1 MSLVSSAEVQRRFA
15 ELVVLDPAVAAA
27 QLDALAVTDAALAAR
42 LRDLLAADAAF
53 SDDDAATERLP
64 AGLRAVH
71 RRDDD
76 WQGRRIGRWRLLDRV
91 GSGGMGTVYRAVGGG
106 ADGSVVALKLLRADR
121 EDAALRRRFALERK
135 VLQSLRHPGIAGLVD
150 AGESAD
156 GTPYVAME
164 FVEGRHLFDYADQE
178 KLDLP
183 ARVALL
189 LRICAAVAHAHAHQV
204 VHRDIKNSNVLV
216 TAQGQPKLLDFG
228 IAKPLQ
234 AQFGSEYLEHTATGQ
249 RFFSAASAA
258 PEQLTCAA
266 TGPACDVYAL
276 GALLYE
282 LLCGEP
288 PLALHG
294 LSPGQVEIA
303 ILQQVPAPPSQRLLA
318 LPVHVGNARAR
329 QRDLGDRNA
338 LAAHLRGGLDRVAA
352 RALSKDP
359 ARRPVSVERFAQEL
373 RAACRGG
380 GTGMAADLAQRLR
393 HFVVTPPTRRMLA
406 AALIGLALIAVGL
419 GWRSRRHE
427 PPVAVAAATSSA
439 GEPVDATPAAT
450 PETDPQARIE
460 LLLSRAERELQR
472 RNEAAALRLLEEAA
486 AELDAAGRPHAL
498 QLHLLSLRALAAT
511 RGGDFPL
518 AAQALSQADAIA
530 ANTAEQA
537 ALDLLRAR
545 LLAARGREAEA
556 AALLRDVATQTL
568 PRLPA
573 DDPLAVQIRHQL
585 EALAATPAAGPAMA
599 HDPAPHTGAG
609 AGTAATTLDPR
620 LQQQLE
626 RLSRDL
632 AAARAE
638 AGIDAGDVVS
648 AAALKLSPADAA
660 APAVTAIA
668 SAAAVTEATPSAAQL
683 ADEVA
688 RGCALNVRGDHAA
701 ALALLDAALER
712 VRDDPALRHGDDYRL
727 GTLALALARYGAAP
741 DAALAEQL
749 SHELARD
756 AWLVGA
762 EARRRWREQAA
773 AALKLGVAPA
783 S

>member
-1 MSLVSSAEVQRRFA
+1 MSSISSAEVQRRFA
-15 ELVVLDPAVAAA
+15 ELVELDPAVAAA

-42 LRDLLAADAAF
+42 LRDLLAVDAVF

-64 AGLRAVH
+64 AGLRALH

-91 GSGGMGTVYRAVGGG
+91 GSGGMGTVYRAVAND
-106 ADGSVVALKLLRADR
+106 ADGTVVALKLLRADR

-178 KLDLP
+178 KLDVP
-183 ARVALL
+183 ARAGLL
-189 LRICAAVAHAHAHQV
+189 LRICAAVAHAHARQI

-258 PEQLTCAA
+258 PEQLSGAA

-294 LSPGQVEIA
+294 LSAGQVEIA
-303 ILQQVPAPPSQRLLA
+303 ILQQVPPLPSQRLLA

-338 LAAHLRGGLDRVAA
+338 LAARLRGGLDRVAA

-359 ARRPVSVERFAQEL
+359 AQRQASVERFAQEL
-373 RAACRGG
+373 RAACRGSG
-380 GTGMAADLAQRLR
+380 NGTATDLTQRLR
-393 HFVVTPPTRRMLA
+393 RFVVAQPPRRIIA
-406 AALIGLALIAVGL
+406 AALIGLVLIGAGVGWL
-419 GWRSRRHE
+419 SRRSE
-427 PPVAVAAATSSA
+427 QPVAAA
-439 GEPVDATPAAT
+439 AAT
-450 PETDPQARIE
+450 ATAEEPIGAAPVSASAETDPQARIE
-460 LLLSRAERELQR
+460 LLLSRTQRELQR
-472 RNEAAALRLLEEAA
+472 RDEAAALSLLDQAD
-486 AELDAAGRPHAL
+486 AELDAAGRPRDL

-518 AAQALSQADAIA
+518 AAQALDQAEAIA

-537 ALDLLRAR
+537 ALALLRAR
-545 LLAARGREAEA
+545 LLAARGRDAEA
-556 AALLRDVATQTL
+556 AALLREVATATL
-568 PRLPA
+568 PRLQP
-573 DDPLAVQIRHQL
+573 DDPLAVQIRQQRD
-585 EALAATPAAGPAMA
+585 ALAALPAASPAA
-599 HDPAPHTGAG
+599 RNDA
-609 AGTAATTLDPR
+609 AATAPDPR

-632 AAARAE
+632 SAARAE
-638 AGIDAGDVVS
+638 AGIDAGDVAS
-648 AAALKLSPADAA
+648 ATALNLPSANEAGAA
-660 APAVTAIA
+660 
-668 SAAAVTEATPSAAQL
+668 AAAVPVAAEDTATAAQL

-688 RGCALNVRGDHAA
+688 RGCALNLRGEHAA
-701 ALALLDAALER
+701 ALVLLDAALER
-712 VRDDPALRHGDDYRL
+712 VRDEPALRHGDDYRL
-727 GTLALALARYGAAP
+727 GALALALARYGAAP

-762 EARRRWREQAA
+762 DARRRWREQAA
-773 AALKLGVAPA
+773 VALKLGVAPA